1 MLEFEDIESKR
12 IHRFYLVDAHH
23 HLGADVDGH
32 SNRNP
37 VAPGGTFD
45 FYVKVGRQL
54 SKLFSDKPHI
64 FRFSPHGFMNEIVRN
79 NKKWKDTL
87 NGTWA
92 VDQTVVFPFNDEFKW
107 REGDKGKAIYWRSND
122 NISRWVTRAP
132 YSLRLIGYG
141 RVVPYEGEL
150 AINELHRLVEKLG
163 LRGLK
168 VHPRSDGW
176 GSEIVTPNV
185 KNILVEAAK
194 LNVPVIFD
202 TRGFSQVMDIY
213 EVTKMARS
221 ELQSINKEL
230 VNNLRVIL
238 AHIGF
243 HLGHHELF
251 MVLSHPNIYGDTS
264 GVHDAGIPRLFEEA
278 KEILQPNLG
287 RYRNWSEKI
296 LFGTDYNYFDVP
308 HAVQFISYV
317 LSKDFPGAPEDA
329 QRILGSNLL
338 KLVPPFKRKIKTD
351 FAKVHVPIE
360 LAELTE
366 RTLAKEIME
375 LVGNAS
381 YELSCLDFFIDPHPN
396 FKVRPRDFKL
406 TISNRKNEH
415 DEDINLIVISVLDI
429 LTIARL
435 DNNMMNSSPIKN
447 RILRYDD
454 AISRRTFYEKLW
466 PESLE
471 TNPEKMSDFI
481 KSITK
486 TEKPNW
492 QKSNKK

>member
-1 MLEFEDIESKR
+1 MLEFEEIESKK
-12 IHRFYLVDAHH
+12 IHRFYIVDAHH

-45 FYVKVGRQL
+45 FYVKVGKQL
-54 SKLFSDKPHI
+54 SKLFSNKPHI
-64 FRFSPHGFMNEIVRN
+64 FRFSPLGFLNEIVRN

-87 NGTWA
+87 NGTWV

-107 REGDKGKAIYWRSND
+107 RDEDEGKAIYWRSND
-122 NISRWVTRAP
+122 NIARWVTRAP
-132 YSLRLIGYG
+132 YSLRLIGFG
-141 RVVPYEGEL
+141 RVVPAEGEL
-150 AINELHRLVEKLG
+150 AVNELHRMVETLG

-176 GSEIVTPNV
+176 SGEIVSIEV

-194 LNVPVIFD
+194 LNIPVLFD
-202 TRGFSQVMDIY
+202 TRGFGQVLDIH
-213 EVTKMARS
+213 EVTRMARG
-221 ELQSINKEL
+221 ELQSIDKAL
-230 VNNLRVIL
+230 VYNLKVIL

-251 MVLSHPNIYGDTS
+251 TVLSHPNIYGDTS

-317 LSKDFPGAPEDA
+317 LSKDFPGGTEDA
-329 QRILGSNLL
+329 QRVLGSNLL
-338 KLVPPFKRKIKTD
+338 KLVPPFKREIKTN
-351 FAKVHVPIE
+351 FAKINVAMD
-360 LAELTE
+360 LAESTE
-366 RTLAKEIME
+366 RTLAKEVAVQ
-375 LVGNAS
+375 VGDES
-381 YELSCLDFFIDPHPN
+381 YELSSIDFFIDPHPN

-406 TISNRKNEH
+406 TISRKKNEH
-415 DEDINLIVISVLDI
+415 FEDINLIVISLLDM

-435 DNNMMNSSPIKN
+435 DNNMMNSLPIKN

-454 AISRRTFYEKLW
+454 AILRRSFYEKLW

-471 TNPEKMSDFI
+471 IDPQKMFEFI

-486 TEKPNW
+486 TEN
-492 QKSNKK
+492 SN